1 MSLTGGL
8 AGADVVA
15 SWPRRFGANLSRA
28 VAAVVR
34 PPRVKAR
41 RIERAY
47 LRLLV
52 AALVALAVIAAAMV
66 LVDVQVAEAMK
77 RAPGWV
83 IALFDV
89 LTDFGKSGCFLWPLG
104 AVLFVIAV
112 LASTALAPFQRRI
125 LAMVAVRAGF
135 LFVAI
140 TAPSLFVTVIKRVI
154 GRARPFVGELADPF
168 HYAPFVWRADFASMP
183 SGHATP
189 AFAVAAAVAALWP
202 RLRAPMLIYA
212 LVIAV
217 SRVVLDAHYVSDVIT
232 GAIAGGIGAL
242 VVRDWFAA
250 RRLGFVIGADGS
262 VRALPGPSW
271 ERIKRVAR
279 RLPAP

>member
-28 VAAVVR
+28 IAAVVR

-52 AALVALAVIAAAMV
+52 AALVALAGIAAAMV
-66 LVDVQVAEAMK
+66 LVDAPVAEAMK
-77 RAPGWV
+77 RAPGW
-83 IALFDV
+83 IIELFDV
-89 LTDFGKSGCFLWPLG
+89 LTDFGRSGWFLWPLG
-104 AVLFVIAV
+104 AVLLAIAV

-140 TAPSLFVTVIKRVI
+140 AAPSLFVTVVKRVV

-183 SGHATP
+183 SGHATT
-189 AFAVAAAVAALWP
+189 AFAAAAAVAALWP
-202 RLRAPMLIYA
+202 RLRVPMLVYA

-217 SRVVLDAHYVSDVIT
+217 SRVVLDAHYISDVIS

-242 VVRDWFAA
+242 IVRDWFAA

>member
-8 AGADVVA
+8 AGGDVAV
-15 SWPRRFGANLSRA
+15 SWPRRFGNNMTRGL
-28 VAAVVR
+28 AAVVR
-34 PPRVKAR
+34 PPRAKAR

-52 AALVALAVIAAAMV
+52 ASLVALVVIAATML
-66 LVDVQVAEAMK
+66 LVDAPVAEAMK
-77 RAPGWV
+77 RAPLW
-83 IALFDV
+83 IIELFDV
-89 LTDFGKSGCFLWPLG
+89 LTDFGKSDWFLWPLG
-104 AVLFVIAV
+104 LVLVAIAA
-112 LASTALAPFQRRI
+112 LTSTALAPLQRRI

-140 TAPSLFVTVIKRVI
+140 AAPSLFVTIIKRVI
-154 GRARPFVGELADPF
+154 GRARPFIGQLADPF
-168 HYAPFVWRADFASMP
+168 HYAPLVWRADFASMP
-183 SGHATP
+183 SGHATT
-189 AFAVAAAVAALWP
+189 AFAAAVAVAALWP

-217 SRVVLDAHYVSDVIT
+217 SRVVLDAHFVSDVIA

-242 VVRDWFAA
+242 IVRDWFAA

-271 ERIKRVAR
+271 SRIKRVAR